1 VSQSSALTKAKALK
15 AVMLDYGVPEVSIEL
30 QTGRPNPYDSWDGL
44 FVVIDMSH
52 HIVSNYN
59 SSNLT
64 PLLWLVKQGRTSVPG
79 PLANGYGGWDLCYR
93 ILCFSYANH
102 PGAGGPMTVPRVG
115 GGTYTIPKDSARR
128 YAWGTEYEGGV
139 VEADWD
145 RLLKNP
151 RNGRRMT
158 MREFMG
164 RAGAAIHDY
173 FNIHGGAHAEHSTWA
188 PLRKID
194 RLRYDKSEGA
204 AEERQYADAPLEDD
218 DMFTDA
224 DRALLQRLNQVITSN
239 SDDKVDRPDTATG
252 TAGMRFA
259 AQETWEDTHSL
270 TAKRAW
276 QSAGVSKYVAEVIDW
291 KDPNDPTKG
300 TPVTDR
306 YILEVAFSIIHR
318 MEKAQEVA
326 FKAVNAT
333 LAESLGA
340 SPDNNLSKE
349 EWQALLDERLDAAF
363 AENVV
368 KVDLTIQGE
377 LADAP
382 A

>member
-30 QTGRPNPYDSWDGL
+30 QTGRPNPYDAWDGL

-59 SSNLT
+59 PSNLT

-145 RLLKNP
+145 RLLRNP

-164 RAGAAIHDY
+164 RAGAAIHDH
-173 FNIHGGAHAEHSTWA
+173 FNIHGDAHSEHSTWA
-188 PLRKID
+188 PDRKID
-194 RLRYDKSEGA
+194 RLHYNASEGK
-204 AEERQYADAPLEDD
+204 AEEQHYANLEDD
-218 DMFTDA
+218 LTPEEHDA
-224 DRALLQRLNQVITSN
+224 LFEVLA
-239 SDDKVDRPDTATG
+239 
-252 TAGMRFA
+252 
-259 AQETWEDTHSL
+259 
-270 TAKRAW
+270 
-276 QSAGVSKYVAEVIDW
+276 VSKNTRSAVLSPIPRLSDG
-291 KDPNDPTKG
+291 KDMQPRDMW
-300 TPVTDR
+300 
-306 YILEVAFSIIHR
+306 AHA
-318 MEKAQEVA
+318 M
-326 FKAVNAT
+326 
-333 LAESLGA
+333 
-340 SPDNNLSKE
+340 
-349 EWQALLDERLDAAF
+349 DAAYQARDRSNTVTELISQF
-363 AENVV
+363 DQAALVDAIAAAVV
-368 KVDLTIQGE
+368 AKFPNGGSASIDLATVKQGVRE
-377 LADAP
+377 VLLEGVGNAP
-382 A
+382 S

>member
-59 SSNLT
+59 PSNLT

-102 PGAGGPMTVPRVG
+102 PGAGGPMTVPRAG

-145 RLLKNP
+145 RLLRNP

-164 RAGAAIHDY
+164 RAGAAIHDH

-188 PLRKID
+188 PDRKID
-194 RLRYDKSEGA
+194 RLRYDKNEGA
-204 AEERQYADAPLEDD
+204 AEERRYADAPPPPPPLDLLRKAT
-218 DMFTDA
+218 DMILVKQAKTDPA
-224 DRALLQRLNQVITSN
+224 VIWLL
-239 SDDKVDRPDTATG
+239 TG
-252 TAGMRFA
+252 TN
-259 AQETWEDTHSL
+259 
-270 TAKRAW
+270 KRHVFDLAMF
-276 QSAGVSKYVAEVIDW
+276 QKLKAAGVPYEEVELTTEELQWFQTDM
-291 KDPNDPTKG
+291 
-300 TPVTDR
+300 TPV
-306 YILEVAFSIIHR
+306 
-318 MEKAQEVA
+318 M
-326 FKAVNAT
+326 
-333 LAESLGA
+333 
-340 SPDNNLSKE
+340 LSDGRSYPVGKE
-349 EWQALLDERLDAAF
+349 IRSTWPP
-363 AENVV
+363 
-368 KVDLTIQGE
+368 
-377 LADAP
+377 P

>member
-30 QTGRPNPYDSWDGL
+30 QTGRPNPYDAWDGL

-59 SSNLT
+59 PSNLT

-145 RLLKNP
+145 RLLRNP

-173 FNIHGGAHAEHSTWA
+173 FNIPFGAHSEHSTWA

-194 RLRYDKSEGA
+194 RLRYSKTEGA
-204 AEERQYADAPLEDD
+204 AEEKRYADAPPPEGDMPLNSED
-218 DMFTDA
+218 FSQIRKIVA
-224 DRALLQRLNQVITSN
+224 DELT
-239 SDDKVDRPDTATG
+239 RPYAHSGPPTTAVATNHGGRYAFLASQDT
-252 TAGMRFA
+252 
-259 AQETWEDTHSL
+259 
-270 TAKRAW
+270 
-276 QSAGVSKYVAEVIDW
+276 
-291 KDPNDPTKG
+291 TK
-300 TPVTDR
+300 
-306 YILEVAFSIIHR
+306 IL
-318 MEKAQEVA
+318 
-326 FKAVNAT
+326 
-333 LAESLGA
+333 
-340 SPDNNLSKE
+340 D
-349 EWQALLDERLDAAF
+349 
-363 AENVV
+363 
-368 KVDLTIQGE
+368 E
-377 LADAP
+377 LADLRSAHAPLDIDALAAAIVGKLPNGGSGSIDVATVKAGVREALREGVGDAP

>member
-164 RAGAAIHDY
+164 RAGAAIHDH
-173 FNIHGGAHAEHSTWA
+173 FNISFSAHAEHSTWA

-194 RLRYDKSEGA
+194 RLRYNKSEGA
-204 AEERQYADAPLEDD
+204 AEEKRYADASPLPKDWF
-218 DMFTDA
+218 DMATLGELKQVVRDVLAEGGDA
-224 DRALLQRLNQVITSN
+224 TPYIDGKFQSR
-239 SDDKVDRPDTATG
+239 DTAIRRG
-252 TAGMRFA
+252 SVNSG
-259 AQETWEDTHSL
+259 
-270 TAKRAW
+270 
-276 QSAGVSKYVAEVIDW
+276 
-291 KDPNDPTKG
+291 N
-300 TPVTDR
+300 
-306 YILEVAFSIIHR
+306 
-318 MEKAQEVA
+318 
-326 FKAVNAT
+326 AVNAIKYKVLPE
-333 LAESLGA
+333 LAAIRAAQGGQPVDGA
-340 SPDNNLSKE
+340 ALARDVA
-349 EWQALLDERLDAAF
+349 ALLLPEVREDIRAELQDVDGVDEDAI
-363 AENVV
+363 AERVV
-368 KVDLTIQGE
+368 SRIGVALVS
-377 LADAP
+377 DAP